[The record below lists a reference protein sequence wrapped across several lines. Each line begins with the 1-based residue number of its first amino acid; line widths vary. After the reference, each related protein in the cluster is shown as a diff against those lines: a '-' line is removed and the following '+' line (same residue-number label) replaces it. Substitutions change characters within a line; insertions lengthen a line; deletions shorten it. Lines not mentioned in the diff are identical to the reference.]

1 MLKILLHFR
10 KISSGINKALIKM
23 HPTDTN
29 RAFAFL
35 YLQNG
40 TRKGELRVSNSE
52 DSQVY
57 NNYFGCKN
65 CSKFHN
71 SRCASQF
78 SLEAMK

>member
-1 MLKILLHFR
+1 
-10 KISSGINKALIKM
+10 M